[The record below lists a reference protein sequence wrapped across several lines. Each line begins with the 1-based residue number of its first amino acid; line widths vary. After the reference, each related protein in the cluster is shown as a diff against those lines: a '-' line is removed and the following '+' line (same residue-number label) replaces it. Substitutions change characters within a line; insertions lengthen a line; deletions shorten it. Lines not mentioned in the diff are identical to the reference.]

1 MSTSKEFKES
11 NNSNNSNASN
21 NYELANKREKCELLI
36 RRTRLEN

>member
-11 NNSNNSNASN
+11 NNSNNSNTSN
-21 NYELANKREKCELLI
+21 NYKLADEYEKRKLPI